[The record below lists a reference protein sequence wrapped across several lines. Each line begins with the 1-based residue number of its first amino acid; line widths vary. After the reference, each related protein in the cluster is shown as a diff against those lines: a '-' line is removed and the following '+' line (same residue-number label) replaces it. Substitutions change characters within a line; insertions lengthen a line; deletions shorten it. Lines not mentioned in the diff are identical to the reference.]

1 MFTELAQQGLGQ
13 FPVPGHA
20 AAFSDLE
27 REPPKPA
34 PLLGANTEEIL
45 SEVTGLD
52 DTEIARLFDHGIVA
66 GKCSAG
72 LDDAA

>member
-1 MFTELAQQGLGQ
+1 MFTELAQDGLGL

-20 AAFSDLE
+20 AKFSELD

-34 PLLGANTEEIL
+34 PSLGENTEEIL

-52 DTEIARLFDHGIVA
+52 DMEIARLFDRGIVA
-66 GKCSAG
+66 GKGSAG